1 MNRSGNRSGNKSV
14 NKPPVS
20 AKERQAIS
28 QSVTFVGALVNLVLS
43 VAKVLFGWLGQ
54 SAALIADGIHSFSD
68 LISDALV
75 WFASKHG
82 SQEAD
87 DDHPYGHGRIE
98 TLATAVL
105 GGLLIVVAIGL
116 AIDAGS
122 RMFNPEELLQPNA
135 FALIIAALSIAAKE
149 WLYRYTQQAADAINS
164 KLLRANAWHHRS
176 DAVSSVVVVVGILG
190 AMMGLPYMD
199 ALAAVVVAAMIGHIG
214 WELVWGALNEL
225 IDTALEPE
233 KVESIREVIQGVDG
247 VRAMHLLRTRRM
259 GHEALA
265 DVHILVDPY
274 VSVSEGHQISEFVRQ
289 TVIRQFDE
297 INDVTVHIDP
307 EDDEV
312 APSCEGLPAREQV
325 EAELN
330 EAWKD
335 DSAYLAIADIRLHY
349 LAGKIEVEVFLTLD
363 KFENLAQAREAS
375 QRLKGLGES
384 LGYCGCCRVCLVEGA
399 G

>member
-1 MNRSGNRSGNKSV
+1 MK
-14 NKPPVS
+14 KPPIT

-82 SQEAD
+82 SQDAD
-87 DDHPYGHGRIE
+87 EDHPYGHGRIE

-122 RMFNPEELLQPNA
+122 RMFNPEELLEPNL
-135 FALIIAALSIAAKE
+135 FALIVAGLSIAAKE
-149 WLYRYTQQAADAINS
+149 WLYRYTQKAADEINS

-176 DAVSSVVVVVGILG
+176 DAVSTIVVVVGILG

-233 KVESIREVIQGVDG
+233 KVDSIREVIQGVDG
-247 VRAMHLLRTRRM
+247 VRAMHMLRTRRM

-289 TVIRQFDE
+289 TVISQFDE
-297 INDVTVHIDP
+297 VNDVTVHIDP

-312 APSCEGLPAREQV
+312 APSCVGLPPRAQV
-325 EAELN
+325 ETELDTV
-330 EAWKD
+330 WKD
-335 DSAYLAIADIRLHY
+335 DPAYSAIAEIRLHY
-349 LAGKIEVEVFLTLD
+349 LAGKIEIEVFLKIEAFATL
-363 KFENLAQAREAS
+363 EAAREAS
-375 QRLKGLGES
+375 HRLKGLGES
-384 LGYCGCCRVCLVEGA
+384 LAYCGCCRICLVEGA

>member
-1 MNRSGNRSGNKSV
+1 MSTRAPGGADRT
-14 NKPPVS
+14 VS
-20 AKERQAIS
+20 AAERQAVS

-43 VAKVLFGWLGQ
+43 VAKIVFGWLGQ
-54 SAALIADGIHSFSD
+54 SAALIADGIHSLSD

-75 WFASKHG
+75 WFAAKHG

-87 DDHPYGHGRIE
+87 EEHPYGHGRIE
-98 TLATAVL
+98 TLATAAL
-105 GGLLIVVAIGL
+105 GGLLILVAIGL

-122 RMFNPEELLQPNA
+122 RMFHPDALLQPNF
-135 FALIIAALSIAAKE
+135 FALIVAGVSIAAKE
-149 WLYRYTQQAADAINS
+149 WLYRYTLKAADSINS

-190 AMMGLPYMD
+190 AMLGLPYMD

-225 IDTALEPE
+225 VDAALEPE
-233 KVESIREVIQGVDG
+233 KVERLSDVIQAVEG
-247 VRAMHLLRTRRM
+247 VRAMHMLRTRRM

-289 TVIRQFDE
+289 TVIREFDE

-307 EDDEV
+307 EDDEL
-312 APSCEGLPAREQV
+312 APSCAGLPPREQV
-325 EAELN
+325 EEGLN
-330 EAWKD
+330 ELWQD
-335 DSAYLAIADIRLHY
+335 DPAFAAIDDIRLHY
-349 LAGKIEVEVFLTLD
+349 LAGKIEVEVFLKLNAFTSL
-363 KFENLAQAREAS
+363 EAARDAS
-375 QRLKGLGES
+375 QRLKALGES
-384 LGYCGCCRVCLVEGA
+384 LDYCGCCRVCLVASGA
-399 G
+399 